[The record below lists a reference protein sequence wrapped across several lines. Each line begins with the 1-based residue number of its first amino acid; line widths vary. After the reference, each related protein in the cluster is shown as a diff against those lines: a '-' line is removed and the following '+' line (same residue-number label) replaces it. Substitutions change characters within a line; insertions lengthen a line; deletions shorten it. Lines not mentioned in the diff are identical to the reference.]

1 MHVNDINFSE
11 QTLLN
16 YNIYWKN
23 KCFVD
28 VFVVCTMQLAVL
40 STHMPILHR
49 TNVHE
54 CHVI

>member
-23 KCFVD
+23 KCFID